1 MKLDEMELLNETK
14 LDDIITM
21 KRNKEMSQG
30 SEMRKSDEI
39 MWREKEWRAQ

>member
-1 MKLDEMELLNETK
+1 MKLDEMELLDESK
-14 LDDIITM
+14 LDEIITM
-21 KRNKEMSQG
+21 KRNKEMSQR